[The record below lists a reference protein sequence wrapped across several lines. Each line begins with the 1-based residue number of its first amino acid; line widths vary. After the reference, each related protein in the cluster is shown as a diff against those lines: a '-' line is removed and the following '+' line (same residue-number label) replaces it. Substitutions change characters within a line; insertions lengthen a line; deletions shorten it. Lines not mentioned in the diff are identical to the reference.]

1 MTIGSEEEE
10 KLISGNLTT
19 QRNKIAKHDVI
30 DINNIHT
37 AFFTA
42 RTSSTVQRISPVLYS
57 KTSAN
62 VDQHV
67 HVYTCRWARLRE
79 KSRSCKGLLE
89 SKNKIVAMQAFFRN
103 N

>member
-19 QRNKIAKHDVI
+19 QRNKIAKHDMI
-30 DINNIHT
+30 DINNIHI
-37 AFFTA
+37 AFLTA
-42 RTSSTVQRISPVLYS
+42 RTSSTVQRISSVNGDL
-57 KTSAN
+57 
-62 VDQHV
+62 HV
-67 HVYTCRWARLRE
+67 HVYRWARLRG